1 MDNPLLEKIE
11 TSRSLPTLPH
21 ILLQLIDICNQEE
34 KGIRDLSKV
43 INKDPSIS
51 ERLLRLV
58 NSAYYSLKQKI
69 SSIDQAL
76 LLLGMDAVKNIAI
89 SSSVY
94 QVFHRPGRKSAFNL
108 KLFWWHSLSCAT
120 LARRLAIR
128 VQYPSPDEAFLA
140 GLMHDIGKIV
150 LWNNFEQ
157 EYEQILK
164 NSANRTAELLEGE
177 QAFGLG
183 HAEAG
188 AWLIRH
194 WDLHSFMPDAV
205 LYHHDPSDRI
215 VHASPMV
222 QMVYVANRLCPV
234 VAEESEEALPI
245 CERIIDLHREELE
258 ELISQT
264 EEEVK
269 GIARSLDIEISTPE
283 EEPQG
288 LGPKDR
294 KKYEELAAWVRDI
307 SLLHS
312 FSEAYLGAEN
322 AQDILKIIRQ
332 GFQLLLDLNSLF
344 FFQYRGD
351 SLLGTD
357 MGGDEQEDALRS
369 LRIPFREETSLLV
382 KALVQQRILD
392 TFDNKPVLSIL
403 DEQLVRFLGSEGM
416 ICLPMRVGEDRLG
429 VLIGALRR
437 TEREMLH
444 AKRKFLTMFL
454 NLASLALHRFQVK
467 EVQVERIREERMSAT
482 SMLARKVVHEAHN
495 PLGIISNYL
504 SILAGKLS
512 RNESA
517 QEDLRIVR
525 EEIRRVSRI
534 IGELSSFS
542 QPGQNAREPVDI
554 NGILRDMVRISQ
566 ESLQQRAGI
575 DLELK
580 LDQNIP
586 LLSSDS
592 NKLKQVFINLMKNSV
607 EAMSEGGK
615 VSFETRYRDGEPPS
629 IEVLITDQG
638 KGIPE
643 SVRSTLF
650 EPYTSSKGHEGLGLA
665 IVHSAVGDL
674 GGKLSYQTG
683 EKGTTF
689 LIQLPL

>member
-164 NSANRTAELLEGE
+164 NSAYRTAELLEGE

>member
-1 MDNPLLEKIE
+1 MENPLLAKIE

-21 ILLQLIDICNQEE
+21 ILLQLIDICNQDE

-89 SSSVY
+89 SSSIY
-94 QVFHRPGRKSAFNL
+94 QVFHKPGRKSAFNL

-120 LARRLAIR
+120 VARRLAIHL
-128 VQYPSPDEAFLA
+128 QYPSPDEAFLG

-164 NSANRTAELLEGE
+164 TSAYRTAELLAGE

-194 WDLHSFMPDAV
+194 WDLHSFMPDAL
-205 LYHHDPSDRI
+205 LYHHDPPDRI
-215 VHASPMV
+215 DHASPLV
-222 QMVYVANRLCPV
+222 QIVYVANRLCPI
-234 VAEESEEALPI
+234 VAEEREEGI
-245 CERIIDLHREELE
+245 SVSERIIGLTQADLET
-258 ELISQT
+258 LIGQA
-264 EEEVK
+264 EEEVQ
-269 GIARSLDIEISTPE
+269 GIARSLDIEIANPE

-288 LGPKDR
+288 IGPKDR
-294 KKYEELAAWVRDI
+294 KKYEELAGWVRDI
-307 SLLHS
+307 SLLQS
-312 FSEAYLGAEN
+312 FSEAYLGAED
-322 AQDILKIIRQ
+322 AKGILKTIRQ
-332 GFQLLLDLNSLF
+332 GFQLLLDMNSLF
-344 FFQYRGD
+344 YFQYMGD
-351 SLLGTD
+351 SLVGVA
-357 MGGDEQEDALRS
+357 MGSEEQEEVIRE
-369 LRIPFREETSLLV
+369 LRIPFREQTSVLV

-416 ICLPMRVGEDRLG
+416 LCLPMRVGEDRLG
-429 VLIGALRR
+429 VLIGAVRR
-437 TEREMLH
+437 NEREMLH
-444 AKRKFLTMFL
+444 SKRKFLTMFL

-467 EVQVERIREERMSAT
+467 EAQVERIRDERMSAT

-495 PLGIISNYL
+495 PLGIINNYL

-512 RNESA
+512 SNESA

-525 EEIRRVSRI
+525 EEIRRVSQI

-542 QPGQNAREPVDI
+542 QAAQSMKEPVDI
-554 NGILRDMVRISQ
+554 NGILRDLVRISQ
-566 ESLQQRAGI
+566 ESLKQRSGI
-575 DLELK
+575 SLELS
-580 LDQNIP
+580 LDANIP
-586 LLSSDS
+586 LVSSDS
-592 NKLKQVFINLMKNSV
+592 NKLKQVFINLLKNAV
-607 EAMSEGGK
+607 EAMSAGGTIG
-615 VSFETRYRDGEPPS
+615 FETRYRDGEPPS
-629 IEVLITDQG
+629 IEVLIRDQG
-638 KGIPE
+638 SGIPE
-643 SVRSTLF
+643 AVQSTLF
-650 EPYTSSKGHEGLGLA
+650 EPFTGTKGHEGLGLA
-665 IVHSAVGDL
+665 IVHSAVKEI
-674 GGKLSYQTG
+674 GGRLSYETG
-683 EKGTTF
+683 SEGTTF

>member
-1 MDNPLLEKIE
+1 MENPLLAKVE

-120 LARRLAIR
+120 LARHLAIR

-164 NSANRTAELLEGE
+164 DSAYRTAELLEGE

-194 WDLHSFMPDAV
+194 WDMHTFMPDAV
-205 LYHHDPSDRI
+205 LYHHDPPDRI

-234 VAEESEEALPI
+234 ITGEREEALPLS
-245 CERIIDLHREELE
+245 ERIIGVSREELE
-258 ELISQT
+258 ELIGQT
-264 EEEVK
+264 EEEVQA
-269 GIARSLDIEISTPE
+269 IARSLDIEISTPE
-283 EEPQG
+283 EEPKG
-288 LGPKDR
+288 LSPKDR
-294 KKYEELAAWVRDI
+294 QKYEELAGWVRDI
-307 SLLHS
+307 SLLQS

-344 FFQYRGD
+344 FFEYRGD
-351 SLLGTD
+351 SLLGAA
-357 MGGDEQEDALRS
+357 MGGDEQDDVIRS

-392 TFDNKPVLSIL
+392 TFDNKPLFSIL
-403 DEQLVRFLGSEGM
+403 DEQLIRFLGSEGM

-437 TEREMLH
+437 NEREMLH
-444 AKRKFLTMFL
+444 SKRKFLTMFL
-454 NLASLALHRFQVK
+454 NLASLALHRFQVR

-482 SMLARKVVHEAHN
+482 SILARKVVHEAHN
-495 PLGIISNYL
+495 PLGIINNYL
-504 SILAGKLS
+504 SILGGKLS
-512 RNESA
+512 SNESA

-525 EEIRRVSRI
+525 EEIRRVSQI

-542 QPGQNAREPVDI
+542 QPGQKIKEPVDI
-554 NGILRDMVRISQ
+554 NGILSDIARISQ

-575 DLELK
+575 DLELN

-592 NKLKQVFINLMKNSV
+592 NKLKQVFINLMKNAV
-607 EAMSEGGK
+607 EAMSEGGT

-629 IEVLITDQG
+629 IEVLISDQG
-638 KGIPE
+638 SGIPE
-643 SVRSTLF
+643 TVQATLF

-665 IVHSAVGDL
+665 IVHSAVREL

-683 EKGTTF
+683 DKGTTF
-689 LIQLPL
+689 LVQLPL

>member
-1 MDNPLLEKIE
+1 MENPLLAKVE

-120 LARRLAIR
+120 LARRLAIHI
-128 VQYPSPDEAFLA
+128 QYPSPDEAFLA

-164 NSANRTAELLEGE
+164 NSAYRTAELLEGE

-183 HAEAG
+183 HAETG

-194 WDLHSFMPDAV
+194 WDMHSFMPDAV
-205 LYHHDPSDRI
+205 LYHHDPPDRI

-234 VAEESEEALPI
+234 VAEEREEALPLS
-245 CERIIDLHREELE
+245 ERIIGLNREELE
-258 ELISQT
+258 ELIGQT

-269 GIARSLDIEISTPE
+269 AIARSLDIAISTPE

-294 KKYEELAAWVRDI
+294 KKYEELAGWVRDI
-307 SLLHS
+307 SLLQS

-322 AQDILKIIRQ
+322 AQDILRIVRQ
-332 GFQLLLDLNSLF
+332 GFQLLLDLNSVF

-351 SLLGTD
+351 SLLGAA
-357 MGGDEQEDALRS
+357 MGGDEQEDVIRS

-392 TFDNKPVLSIL
+392 TFDNKPALSIM
-403 DEQLVRFLGSEGM
+403 DEQLIRFLGSEGM

-429 VLIGALRR
+429 VLIGAIRR
-437 TEREMLH
+437 NEREMLH
-444 AKRKFLTMFL
+444 SKRNFLTMFL
-454 NLASLALHRFQVK
+454 NLASLALHRFQVR

-482 SMLARKVVHEAHN
+482 SILARKVVHEAHN
-495 PLGIISNYL
+495 PLGIINNYL
-504 SILAGKLS
+504 SILGGKLS
-512 RNESA
+512 SNESA

-525 EEIRRVSRI
+525 EEIRRVSQI

-542 QPGQNAREPVDI
+542 QPGQNIKEPVDI
-554 NGILRDMVRISQ
+554 NGILSDIARISQ

-575 DLELK
+575 DLELN

-592 NKLKQVFINLMKNSV
+592 NKLKQVFINLMKNAV
-607 EAMSEGGK
+607 EAMSEGGT

-629 IEVLITDQG
+629 IEVLISDQG
-638 KGIPE
+638 SGIPE
-643 SVRSTLF
+643 AVQATLF

-665 IVHSAVGDL
+665 IVHSAVREL

-683 EKGTTF
+683 DKGTTF
-689 LIQLPL
+689 LVQLPL